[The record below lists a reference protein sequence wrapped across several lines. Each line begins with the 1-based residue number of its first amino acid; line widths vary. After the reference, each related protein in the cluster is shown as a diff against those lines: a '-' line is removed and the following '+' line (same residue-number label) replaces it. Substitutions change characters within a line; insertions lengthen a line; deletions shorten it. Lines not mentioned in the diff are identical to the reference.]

1 MKIVNQS
8 TMAHG
13 KGKKGKKGKALQ
25 KEHACILIMF
35 ETSSLM

>member
-13 KGKKGKKGKALQ
+13 EPIKSLQ
-25 KEHACILIMF
+25 KEDLPAGHN
-35 ETSSLM
+35 SR

>member
-13 KGKKGKKGKALQ
+13 KGKPTMPLQ
-25 KEHACILIMF
+25 KEHVC
-35 ETSSLM
+35 SSLM